1 MAHKSIARDLAVTC
15 PALPCRAVPCLG
27 MLCCNVA
34 HTLRWPSALCHV
46 VTKCS
51 VKRTT
56 KSALY
61 VGTDVGGVL
70 QLSLLFLVS
79 LSSPLPLIIF
89 LFSCSDNILLHCEV
103 SAETEV
109 ELLGC
114 CIYNYSRIYLLQ
126 FIQSIDYKM

>member
-61 VGTDVGGVL
+61 VGTEVGGVL

-89 LFSCSDNILLHCEV
+89 HFNILLHCEV
-103 SAETEV
+103 FAETEV